1 MAGGAPTAELYSPE
15 NTRVVVVPPPNRGGR
30 YQIEFASG
38 PLAPAFRSDASR
50 CQHRAS
56 HALLWLIFVEGGREA
71 RREVSDV
78 ICSLCEPGRYQRAQV
93 WAQALAPAAVVPS

>member
-1 MAGGAPTAELYSPE
+1 MAGSAPTAELYSPE

-30 YQIEFASG
+30 YQVEFASG

-71 RREVSDV
+71 KREVSDV
-78 ICSLCEPGRYQRAQV
+78 ICSLCEPGRFQRTQV

>member
-1 MAGGAPTAELYSPE
+1 MAGSAPTAELYSPE

-30 YQIEFASG
+30 YQVEFASG
-38 PLAPAFRSDASR
+38 PLAPAFCSDASR

-71 RREVSDV
+71 KREVSDV
-78 ICSLCEPGRYQRAQV
+78 ICSLCEPGRFQRAQV

>member
-1 MAGGAPTAELYSPE
+1 MAGSAPTAELYSLE

-38 PLAPAFRSDASR
+38 PLAPALRADASR
-50 CQHRAS
+50 CRHRAS

-93 WAQALAPAAVVPS
+93 WAQALAPAAGVPS

>member
-1 MAGGAPTAELYSPE
+1 MVGSAPTAELYSLE

-30 YQIEFASG
+30 YQVEFASG

-78 ICSLCEPGRYQRAQV
+78 ICSLCEPGRYRRAQV